1 MNVLITGGAG
11 FLGMHLAQRLVV
23 LGNRVVLYDR
33 SFDQIQSVSRGPAHD
48 LAFANQV
55 VLVRGD
61 VSDDILISS
70 TIEQHQIE
78 IVVHLAAILTAACAA
93 DPLMAVRVNCMGAA
107 AVMTA
112 SARSMVRKVI
122 FGSSVAVFSKT
133 HPAPSDVSP
142 LTPPS
147 IYGATKAF
155 AEHLASALM
164 QANPALDLLGLRFG
178 WIYGPGRRRGWND
191 MQNLLSAFALEEP
204 QVTYPDYAT
213 ANDWTYV
220 SDAVE
225 AICQCLAAPRASI
238 TAYNVPGDYRRVQD
252 AVKYLQRR
260 FPRVQAV
267 PVQAELPNVAW
278 NFRPDRIV
286 TEVGFRPQ
294 VPLEKGLD
302 LTIQAIR
309 EAHGLPKQIE

>member
-11 FLGMHLAQRLVV
+11 FLGMHLAQRLVA
-23 LGNRVVLYDR
+23 LGNQVVLYDR
-33 SFDQIQSVSRGPAHD
+33 SFDQLQSASRGPAHA
-48 LAFANQV
+48 LAFSNQV

-61 VSDDILISS
+61 VSDGTAISS
-70 TIEQHQIE
+70 AIEQHQIE
-78 IVVHLAAILTAACAA
+78 VVVHLAAILTAACAA
-93 DPLMAVRVNCMGAA
+93 DPLMATRVNCMGAA

-112 SARSMVRKVI
+112 SARWMVRKVI

-133 HPAPSDVSP
+133 HPAPGDISP

-147 IYGATKAF
+147 VYGATKAF

-178 WIYGPGRRRGWND
+178 WVYGPGRTRGWND
-191 MQNLLSAFALEEP
+191 MQNMLTAFALEQS

-225 AICQCLAAPRASI
+225 AICRCIDAPKASV

-252 AVKYLQRR
+252 AVKFLELR
-260 FPRVQAV
+260 FPQVRALPV
-267 PVQAELPNVAW
+267 PADLPNVAW
-278 NFRPDRIV
+278 DFRLDRIAV
-286 TEVGFRPQ
+286 EAGYHPQ
-294 VPLEKGLD
+294 VSLEKGLD

-309 EAHGLPKQIE
+309 EAHSLPKQFE

>member
-11 FLGMHLAQRLVV
+11 FLGMHLAQRLVA

-33 SFDQIQSVSRGPAHD
+33 SFDQIQSVSRGSAHD
-48 LAFANQV
+48 LAFDNQV
-55 VLVRGD
+55 VLIRGD
-61 VSDDILISS
+61 VSDDVLISS

-78 IVVHLAAILTAACAA
+78 IVVHLAALLTAACAA
-93 DPLMAVRVNCMGAA
+93 DPLMAVKVNCMGAA
-107 AVMTA
+107 AVMNA
-112 SARSMVRKVI
+112 SARLMVRKVI
-122 FGSSVAVFSKT
+122 FGSSVAVFSET

-191 MQNLLSAFALEEP
+191 MQNMLTAFALEQP

-225 AICQCLAAPRASI
+225 AICQCLVAPRASV

-260 FPRVQAV
+260 FPRVQAL
-267 PVQAELPNVAW
+267 PVQAELPKVAW

-286 TEVGFRPQ
+286 TEVGFRSQ

-309 EAHGLPKQIE
+309 EAHGLPKQIG